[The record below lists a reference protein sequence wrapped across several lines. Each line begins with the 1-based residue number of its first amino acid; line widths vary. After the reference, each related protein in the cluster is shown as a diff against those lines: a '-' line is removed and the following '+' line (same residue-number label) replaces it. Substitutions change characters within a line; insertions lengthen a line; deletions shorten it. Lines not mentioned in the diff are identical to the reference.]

1 MGAKS
6 AVLCSNLRLHAA
18 EGIPPRAEWCV
29 SICVHVLGYSV
40 LICEMLQVVRELDK
54 EDLALLIQFV
64 TGTSK
69 VPLDGFKAL
78 QVRSLRPLPHPRC
91 VLMYTAKPCICEGL
105 SACYSVY
112 VTEES

>member
-1 MGAKS
+1 
-6 AVLCSNLRLHAA
+6 
-18 EGIPPRAEWCV
+18 
-29 SICVHVLGYSV
+29 
-40 LICEMLQVVRELDK
+40 MLQVVRELEK

-78 QVRSLRPLPHPRC
+78 QVRSHRPLPHPRC

-105 SACYSVY
+105 SACCSVY
-112 VTEES
+112 VTEKSGQGVHLADHAKSNLLKSLCSSIQYAVLELSC